1 METFIV
7 DGVRSPM
14 GMKNG
19 NLIDSGSHDYLINN
33 CEDYKSLYKK
43 QLK

>member
-1 METFIV
+1 METYII

-19 NLIDSGSHDYLINN
+19 NLMGVRPDDLAT
-33 CEDYKSLYKK
+33 DVV
-43 QLK
+43 